1 MVLSSEL
8 LAGILE
14 EVRPLLGQGKVADYI
29 PALAQVPADRLG
41 IAVCTVEGELFTA
54 GDAFEPFSIQ
64 SISKA
69 LSLTLA
75 LTLYQE
81 EEIWARVG
89 KEPSGQPFNSLV
101 QLEFEQG
108 IPRNPFINA
117 GALVV
122 SDLLETRLTAPRQR
136 TLELVRRLCGNPAI
150 MADQVVA
157 RSEYQHSARNAAIA
171 YLMKAYGNFE
181 NEVDKVLQSYFN
193 ACAIRMSCVDLARAF
208 VYLANRGVPLG
219 ESTPLLPARTTKQ
232 VNALLATC
240 GLYDE
245 AGDFAYRVGMPGK
258 SGVGGGIMALIPESF
273 PSASGHPSS
282 TRRATPWPG
291 RRRWSCWPSA
301 WAAPFFNSLHY
312 ASRRHHETND
322 WTVAKLPD
330 RLAALVCLAR
340 AGR

>member
-122 SDLLETRLTAPRQR
+122 NDLLETRLTAPRQR

-258 SGVGGGIMALIPESF
+258 SGVGGGIMALIPGELSICV
-273 PSASGHPSS
+273 
-282 TRRATPWPG
+282 
-291 RRRWSCWPSA
+291 WSPELNKA
-301 WAAPFFNSLHY
+301 GNSL
-312 ASRRHHETND
+312 AGT
-322 WTVAKLPD
+322 
-330 RLAALVCLAR
+330 AALELLAER
-340 AGR
+340 LGRSIF

>member
-1 MVLSSEL
+1 MLSSQL
-8 LAGILE
+8 LDAILA
-14 EVRPLLGQGKVADYI
+14 EVRPLIGQGKVADYI
-29 PALAQVPADRLG
+29 PALAQVPANRLG
-41 IAVCTVEGELFTA
+41 MAVCTVQGELFTA
-54 GDAFEPFSIQ
+54 GDADEPFSIQ

-75 LTLYQE
+75 LTLYRE

-136 TLELVRRLCGNPAI
+136 TLELARRLSGNPAVI
-150 MADQVVA
+150 ADSVVA

-171 YLMKAYGNFE
+171 YLMKSYGNFH

-208 VYLANRGVPLG
+208 VYLANRG
-219 ESTPLLPARTTKQ
+219 TPLDGAPLLDARTTKQ

-258 SGVGGGIMALIPESF
+258 SGVGGGIIAVIPGELSVCV
-273 PSASGHPSS
+273 
-282 TRRATPWPG
+282 
-291 RRRWSCWPSA
+291 WSPELNKA
-301 WAAPFFNSLHY
+301 GNSL
-312 ASRRHHETND
+312 
-322 WTVAKLPD
+322 
-330 RLAALVCLAR
+330 
-340 AGR
+340 AGT